1 MADKSGGEFLEEE
14 FCGVWGH
21 LREEYLKA
29 YKPELYKSLLATG
42 EIEKYLNGYQQ
53 AYSNRA
59 DKMALVLAEERGVN
73 DELYKKDAIHWV
85 LESEKIQEEVNVAL
99 TKEIQQ

>member
-1 MADKSGGEFLEEE
+1 MEEK

-29 YKPELYKSLLATG
+29 NQPALYELML
-42 EIEKYLNGYQQ
+42 EKNELEEYLTGYQS

-59 DKMALVLAEERGVN
+59 EKMAEKMAAERGVDDN
-73 DELYKKDAIHWV
+73 LYKTDS
-85 LESEKIQEEVNVAL
+85 LEWILAYEKIQEEVQSTL
-99 TKEIQQ
+99 REEIQR

>member
-1 MADKSGGEFLEEE
+1 MEEK

-29 YKPELYKSLLATG
+29 NQPALYELML
-42 EIEKYLNGYQQ
+42 EKNELDEYLTGYQS

-59 DKMALVLAEERGVN
+59 EKMAEKLAAERGVDDN
-73 DELYKKDAIHWV
+73 LYKTDS
-85 LESEKIQEEVNVAL
+85 LEWILAYEKIQEEVQTIL
-99 TKEIQQ
+99 RKEIQQ

>member
-1 MADKSGGEFLEEE
+1 MEEK

-29 YKPELYKSLLATG
+29 NQPALYELML
-42 EIEKYLNGYQQ
+42 EKNELEEYLTGYQS

-59 DKMALVLAEERGVN
+59 EKMAEKLAAERGVDDN
-73 DELYKKDAIHWV
+73 LYKTDS
-85 LESEKIQEEVNVAL
+85 LEWILAYEKIQEEVQTIL
-99 TKEIQQ
+99 RKEIQQ

>member
-1 MADKSGGEFLEEE
+1 MEEK

-29 YKPELYKSLLATG
+29 NQPALYKLML
-42 EIEKYLNGYQQ
+42 EKNELDEYLTGYQA

-59 DKMALVLAEERGVN
+59 EKMAEKLAAERGVDDN
-73 DELYKKDAIHWV
+73 LYKDDS
-85 LESEKIQEEVNVAL
+85 LEWILAYEKIQEEVQSTL
-99 TKEIQQ
+99 REEIQR

>member
-1 MADKSGGEFLEEE
+1 MEEK

-29 YKPELYKSLLATG
+29 NQPALYELML
-42 EIEKYLNGYQQ
+42 EKNELDEYLTGYQA

-59 DKMALVLAEERGVN
+59 EKMAEKLAAERGVDDN
-73 DELYKKDAIHWV
+73 LYKDDS
-85 LESEKIQEEVNVAL
+85 LEWILAYEKIQEEVQSTL
-99 TKEIQQ
+99 REEIQR

>member
-1 MADKSGGEFLEEE
+1 MEEK

-29 YKPELYKSLLATG
+29 NQPELYDSMLEKG
-42 EIEKYLNGYQQ
+42 ELENYLTGYQT

-59 DKMALVLAEERGVN
+59 EKMFEELSAERGLN
-73 DELYKKDAIHWV
+73 DDLYKNDSLEWI
-85 LESEKIQEEVNVAL
+85 LESEKIQEEVR
-99 TKEIQQ
+99 TKLAEEICR

>member
-1 MADKSGGEFLEEE
+1 MEEK

-29 YKPELYKSLLATG
+29 NQPALYELML
-42 EIEKYLNGYQQ
+42 EKNELDEYLTGYQA

-59 DKMALVLAEERGVN
+59 EKMAEKLAAERGVDDN
-73 DELYKKDAIHWV
+73 LYKDDS
-85 LESEKIQEEVNVAL
+85 LE
-99 TKEIQQ
+99 

>member
-1 MADKSGGEFLEEE
+1 MEEK

-29 YKPELYKSLLATG
+29 NQPALYELML
-42 EIEKYLNGYQQ
+42 EKNELDEYLTGYQA

-59 DKMALVLAEERGVN
+59 EKMAEKLAAERDVDDN
-73 DELYKKDAIHWV
+73 LYKDDS
-85 LESEKIQEEVNVAL
+85 LEWILAYEKIQEEVQSTL
-99 TKEIQQ
+99 REEIQR

>member
-1 MADKSGGEFLEEE
+1 MNVLEEK

-29 YKPELYKSLLATG
+29 NQPALYELML
-42 EIEKYLNGYQQ
+42 EKNELDEYLTGYQS

-59 DKMALVLAEERGVN
+59 EKMAEKLAAERGVDDN
-73 DELYKKDAIHWV
+73 LYKTDS
-85 LESEKIQEEVNVAL
+85 LEWILAYEKIQEEVQSIL
-99 TKEIQQ
+99 QKEIQQ

>member
-1 MADKSGGEFLEEE
+1 MEEK

-29 YKPELYKSLLATG
+29 NQPALYELML
-42 EIEKYLNGYQQ
+42 EKNELDEYLTGYQS

-59 DKMALVLAEERGVN
+59 EKMAEKLAAERGVDDN
-73 DELYKKDAIHWV
+73 LYKTDS
-85 LESEKIQEEVNVAL
+85 LEWILAYEKIQEEVQSIL
-99 TKEIQQ
+99 RKEIQQ